1 MMKPKFLAMIMLGT
15 LVLSG
20 CSSRVDVVNEQMQ
33 QIRSQPPQPVPP
45 APVFLPVPS
54 FAYSAQQLRSPFMP
68 PSLAMEL
75 RVAAGRQIMPDLS
88 RPPQYLEQFPI
99 ESLVMKG
106 TLKRSNGA
114 LYGLIQAP
122 EGGVVRVEKGN
133 YLGKNYGRIVDIS
146 PSQISVIE
154 IVPNGRDGFVERPR
168 NLVMIDVGA

>member
-1 MMKPKFLAMIMLGT
+1 MQRKLLAMTVLGSLLLT
-15 LVLSG
+15 G
-20 CSSRVDVVNEQMQ
+20 CSSRLDVVNEQMQ

-54 FAYSAQQLRSPFMP
+54 FAYAAQQLRSPFMP

-106 TLKRSNGA
+106 TLRRSNGT

-122 EGGVVRVEKGN
+122 EGGVLRVEKGN
-133 YLGKNYGRIVDIS
+133 YLGKNYGRIIDIS
-146 PSQISVIE
+146 PSQISIIE

>member
-1 MMKPKFLAMIMLGT
+1 MKLKLLIITVSST
-15 LVLSG
+15 LLLTG
-20 CSSRVDVVNEQMQ
+20 CSSRLDVVNEQMQ

-54 FAYSAQQLRSPFMP
+54 FAYSTQQLRSPFMP

-75 RVAAGRQIMPDLS
+75 SIAAGRQIMPDLS

-99 ESLVMKG
+99 ESLIMKG
-106 TLKRSNGA
+106 TLRRSNGS

-146 PSQISVIE
+146 PSQISVVE
-154 IVPNGRDGFVERPR
+154 IVPNGREGFVERPR

>member
-1 MMKPKFLAMIMLGT
+1 MKLKLLVITVSST
-15 LVLSG
+15 LLLTG
-20 CSSRVDVVNEQMQ
+20 CSSRLDVVNEQMQ

-75 RVAAGRQIMPDLS
+75 SIAAGRQIMPDLS

-99 ESLVMKG
+99 ESLIMKG
-106 TLKRSNGA
+106 TIRRSNGS

-146 PSQISVIE
+146 PSQISVVE
-154 IVPNGRDGFVERPR
+154 IVPNGREGFVERPR

>member
-1 MMKPKFLAMIMLGT
+1 MQRKLLAMTVLGSLLLT
-15 LVLSG
+15 G
-20 CSSRVDVVNEQMQ
+20 CSSRLDVVNEQMQ

-54 FAYSAQQLRSPFMP
+54 FAYAAQQLRSPFMP

-106 TLKRSNGA
+106 TLRRSNGT

-122 EGGVVRVEKGN
+122 EGGVLRVEKGN

-146 PSQISVIE
+146 PSQISIIE